1 MAYFALAHFCAICYC
16 CFTLS
21 HCRNFSYFSYWAK
34 GKKMPKQ
41 KLWPA
46 KSWSLFILPWVWKM
60 WEVGMKTTCTFSFT
74 CRRPRAT
81 FPGKRDGKCLDF
93 HYMARKRRK
102 LFTCS
107 PIFLFICGFGVFVLA
122 CGSGC
127 RYLYLNA
134 ACGSPLRLLLCN
146 ESLFAN
152 RNSLNRDFELL
163 SGLPVQ
169 TIFIT
174 YPSCGFM
181 CL

>member
-1 MAYFALAHFCAICYC
+1 MCRHMHNRIFTHCFFNTLFVLIFPILYSTDRLRISTAAFAWQL
-16 CFTLS
+16 LQ
-21 HCRNFSYFSYWAK
+21 
-34 GKKMPKQ
+34 Q
-41 KLWPA
+41 KLKFYFPLRG
-46 KSWSLFILPWVWKM
+46 KFSSSWVTWLPSALSLFS
-60 WEVGMKTTCTFSFT
+60 FSFNQIKWNNFWEPQIYLHV
-74 CRRPRAT
+74 CFLPVYP
-81 FPGKRDGKCLDF
+81 FS
-93 HYMARKRRK
+93 H
-102 LFTCS
+102 
-107 PIFLFICGFGVFVLA
+107 FLFICGFGVFVLA